1 MTIAVIFDLD
11 GLLVDTELISYKIY
25 KEILADI
32 GCEFSLEDYAKN
44 LSGKTIA
51 LNVKYLIDNYR
62 IPWTPEFGF
71 SRIVEIEHG
80 FIIQGVELKPGAREL
95 ISWLKKNDYKIA
107 MASSSIEERALN
119 ILRHHD
125 LVDSF
130 DELVFGYEVK
140 RGKPAPDIFLRA
152 CKKLSE
158 KPEDCLVLE
167 DGEAGIQVPFSANIP
182 VICIPD
188 MKVPNQRYLEMTSAT
203 LPSLDQVITY
213 LTNSSETWLR

>member
-71 SRIVEIEHG
+71 SRIVEIENG
-80 FIIQGVELKPGAREL
+80 FIIQGVDLKPGASEL
-95 ISWLKKNDYKIA
+95 ISWLKKK
-107 MASSSIEERALN
+107 
-119 ILRHHD
+119 
-125 LVDSF
+125 
-130 DELVFGYEVK
+130 
-140 RGKPAPDIFLRA
+140 
-152 CKKLSE
+152 
-158 KPEDCLVLE
+158 
-167 DGEAGIQVPFSANIP
+167 
-182 VICIPD
+182 
-188 MKVPNQRYLEMTSAT
+188 
-203 LPSLDQVITY
+203 
-213 LTNSSETWLR
+213 

>member
-71 SRIVEIEHG
+71 SRIVEIENG
-80 FIIQGVELKPGAREL
+80 FIIQGVDLKPGASEL
-95 ISWLKKNDYKIA
+95 ISWLKKMIIRPRWLPQALKKERSTSCDSTILSIA
-107 MASSSIEERALN
+107 SMN
-119 ILRHHD
+119 W
-125 LVDSF
+125 
-130 DELVFGYEVK
+130 
-140 RGKPAPDIFLRA
+140 FLA
-152 CKKLSE
+152 MKLSE
-158 KPEDCLVLE
+158 E
-167 DGEAGIQVPFSANIP
+167 
-182 VICIPD
+182 
-188 MKVPNQRYLEMTSAT
+188 NQPR
-203 LPSLDQVITY
+203 IFF
-213 LTNSSETWLR
+213 

>member
-44 LSGKTIA
+44 LSGKTIT

-62 IPWTPEFGF
+62 IPWTSEFGF

-130 DELVFGYEVK
+130 DELVF
-140 RGKPAPDIFLRA
+140 
-152 CKKLSE
+152 
-158 KPEDCLVLE
+158 
-167 DGEAGIQVPFSANIP
+167 
-182 VICIPD
+182 
-188 MKVPNQRYLEMTSAT
+188 
-203 LPSLDQVITY
+203 
-213 LTNSSETWLR
+213 

>member
-71 SRIVEIEHG
+71 SRIVEIENG
-80 FIIQGVELKPGAREL
+80 FIIQGVDLKPGAREL
-95 ISWLKKNDYKIA
+95 LSFLKKNDYKIA

-152 CKKLSE
+152 CEKLSE
-158 KPEDCLVLE
+158 RPQDCLVLE
-167 DGEAGIQVPFSANIP
+167 DSEAGIQAAFSANIP